1 MRKIIAATF
10 VSLDGVMQAPGGPEE
25 DTAGGFAYGGWTFH
39 YWDEAM
45 GKVMDDVFKADFD
58 LLLGRKT
65 YEIFAAHWPHVTN
78 DPIADKFN
86 AAAKYVATSSP
97 APLAWKN
104 SHALRGDVA
113 TELAKLKQT
122 EGPNLLIQGS
132 SDLIQSLLAHD
143 LIDEFSLLIFP
154 LILGSGKRLFGQ
166 GATPRAMKLVRSSVS
181 STGVVM
187 ASYRRDGEIR
197 TGSFALETPTDEELA
212 RREKHRREG

>member
-10 VSLDGVMQAPGGPEE
+10 ISLDGVMQAPGGPEE
-25 DTAGGFAYGGWTFH
+25 DTADGFAYGGWTFH

-65 YEIFAAHWPHVTN
+65 YEIFAAHWPHVAN

-86 AAAKYVATSSP
+86 AVAKYVATSSSE
-97 APLAWKN
+97 PLRWKN
-104 SHALRGDVA
+104 SHALRGDIA
-113 TELAKLKQT
+113 AELAKLKQT
-122 EGPNLLIQGS
+122 DGPNLLIQGS

-143 LIDEFSLLIFP
+143 LIDEFNLLIFP
-154 LILGSGKRLFGQ
+154 LILGSGKRLFGK
-166 GATPRAMKLVRSSVS
+166 GAAPHAMKLVRSSVS
-181 STGVVM
+181 TTGVVM
-187 ASYRRDGEIR
+187 ASYLRDGNIR

-212 RREKHRREG
+212 RREKHNREA